1 MTPYLR
7 QRVTVQG
14 AGSQGGCSPSKAKQI
29 KAKRIQRDMRG
40 SHLRSATKRCTA
52 AVLNT
57 DECAMT
63 VQERVPM
70 TWLLTLHTYQLRSWF
85 AAEGAQGTT
94 ISKAPSRKR
103 CRLSSSPQPPAE
115 AASCR
120 TRTTDIMGAKGSC
133 CRA

>member
-1 MTPYLR
+1 M
-7 QRVTVQG
+7 
-14 AGSQGGCSPSKAKQI
+14 
-29 KAKRIQRDMRG
+29 
-40 SHLRSATKRCTA
+40 KRCTA

-63 VQERVPM
+63 VQESVPM
-70 TWLLTLHTYQLRSWF
+70 TWLLTLRTYQLRSCF

-94 ISKAPSRKR
+94 ISKALSRKR
-103 CRLSSSPQPPAE
+103 CRLSSSQQPLPAE
-115 AASCR
+115 AASCC